1 MTAATVSTKVESGYY
16 ASQYRVIDTDT
27 HVIEPPDLWT
37 SRMPSKWGD
46 MRPHVAWSEAWGEE
60 RWRVGDKW
68 LNPVAAYS
76 QGGWKDYPPSHP
88 GSLDESIEGGHDANA
103 RLRTMDEY
111 GLYAQVLYPN
121 MIGFDSQAFF
131 TLPEPEA
138 ALDCVRAY
146 NDFLTDFASADPNR
160 LLPIS
165 MLPFWDVDASV
176 KEMKRCREMG
186 HRGILWAAK
195 LHVLGFPRI
204 VRKEWDPVYAA
215 AQDLDMSVNL
225 HIGIGAFTEDDLQA
239 VRDDPRKGGKFSAAA
254 YVVDTAGS
262 FTSNMQTIGT
272 LLVSDLFER
281 FPKLKMVSVE
291 SGFGY
296 LPYLLESLDW
306 QWKNSSGPRTYPNR
320 RLPSEKF
327 FSNVLA
333 TFWFEHRTLE
343 LLNLMPEY
351 ADNLMFETDFPHA
364 TSITPGPAS
373 SADLPKVML
382 DQNMQGLPDDVVE
395 KILHSN
401 AAKLYHVK

>member
-1 MTAATVSTKVESGYY
+1 MAATTLSAPGEPI
-16 ASQYRVIDTDT
+16 ASRLRVIDTDT

-46 MRPHVAWSEAWGEE
+46 MVPHLEWNEKWGEE

-68 LNPVAAYS
+68 LNPVGAYS
-76 QGGWKDYPPSHP
+76 QGGWRDYPPSHP
-88 GSLDESIEGGHDANA
+88 DSLDEAIPGGHDAAA
-103 RLRTMDEY
+103 RLKAMDEY

-131 TLPEPEA
+131 SLPEPEA

-146 NDFLTDFASADPNR
+146 NDFLTDFASADPKR
-160 LLPIS
+160 LLPIT
-165 MLPFWDVDASV
+165 MLPFWDVEASV
-176 KEMKRCREMG
+176 KEMERCREMG

-215 AQDLDMSVNL
+215 AQDLEMSVNL
-225 HIGIGAFTEDDLQA
+225 HIGIGAYTEDDLQA
-239 VRDDPRKGGKFSAAA
+239 VRDDPRKGKFSAAA

-262 FTSNMQTIGT
+262 FMSNMQTIGT
-272 LLVSDLFER
+272 LLVSDVFER
-281 FPKLKMVSVE
+281 FPKLQVVSVE

-306 QWKNSSGPRTYPNR
+306 QWGNSSGPRTYPNR

-327 FSNVLA
+327 FTNVYG
-333 TFWFEHRTLE
+333 TFWFEQKTLG
-343 LLNLMPEY
+343 LLKLMPEY
-351 ADNLMFETDFPHA
+351 ADRLMFETDFPHA
-364 TSITPGPAS
+364 TSLTPGPAS
-373 SADLPKVML
+373 TADLPKVML
-382 DQNMQGLPDDVVE
+382 ERNMEGIDSDVVE
-395 KILHSN
+395 KILHTN
-401 AAKLYHVK
+401 AAKLYHID